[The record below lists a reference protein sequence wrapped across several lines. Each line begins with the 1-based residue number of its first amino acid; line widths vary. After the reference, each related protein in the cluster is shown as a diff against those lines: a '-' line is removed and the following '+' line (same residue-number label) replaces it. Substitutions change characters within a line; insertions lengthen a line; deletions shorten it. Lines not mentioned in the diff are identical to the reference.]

1 MKDLDSTL
9 EMVIS
14 LFLERETQFKIN
26 LRANHIKDP
35 YHIYQLIMR
44 DQQLAYRFSLF
55 LLGIINEIK
64 EEKNIVHLN

>member
-9 EMVIS
+9 DMVIS
-14 LFLERETQFKIN
+14 LFLERESKFKIN
-26 LRANHIKDP
+26 LRANQIKDP

-44 DQQLAYRFSLF
+44 DQKLAYRFSLF

-64 EEKNIVHLN
+64 EENNLVHLN

>member
-14 LFLERETQFKIN
+14 LFLERESKFKIN
-26 LRANHIKDP
+26 LRANQIKDP

-44 DQQLAYRFSLF
+44 DKQLAYRFSLF
-55 LLGIINEIK
+55 LLGMINEIK
-64 EEKNIVHLN
+64 EENNLVHLN